1 MFLFSE
7 RTGFASVNGVNNTM
21 AQGPELLRR
30 LLRAKDCMD
39 ATSQEEWPV
48 ERLAR
53 ISNVS
58 EAHFARSFKEAFG
71 VPPHRY
77 LLTRRIERAKAL
89 LRDSEMPITDIA
101 FQTGWNSLGTFGR
114 IFRDITGE
122 SPGELRKRE
131 QIEPHQRDSVPGCY
145 LSAANRP
152 DLTIAVLEKRRLE
165 ADVSIAASNESE
177 VP

>member
-1 MFLFSE
+1 MTVKCRLPTLLF
-7 RTGFASVNGVNNTM
+7 RPA
-21 AQGPELLRR
+21 
-30 LLRAKDCMD
+30 
-39 ATSQEEWPV
+39 
-48 ERLAR
+48 
-53 ISNVS
+53 
-58 EAHFARSFKEAFG
+58 
-71 VPPHRY
+71 
-77 LLTRRIERAKAL
+77 
-89 LRDSEMPITDIA
+89 
-101 FQTGWNSLGTFGR
+101 GTAWAP
-114 IFRDITGE
+114 FRDITGE

>member
-21 AQGPELLRR
+21 AQGSRII
-30 LLRAKDCMD
+30 
-39 ATSQEEWPV
+39 ATPA

-101 FQTGWNSLGTFGR
+101 FQTSWNSLGTFGR
-114 IFRDITGE
+114 IFRDIAGE

-131 QIEPHQRDSVPGCY
+131 QIELHQRARLLFECGKSPRSDDRSFGEAKAGSGC
-145 LSAANRP
+145 
-152 DLTIAVLEKRRLE
+152 
-165 ADVSIAASNESE
+165 
-177 VP
+177 